1 MSFRLFFLVL
11 AVPFVC
17 QAQNITDAQENMT
30 AEASTTLAPADTN
43 TATLLTLSPHNH
55 TSSNQTA
62 QTQEDGRESVTISND
77 QRTTSVED
85 VTVASE
91 MVPSST
97 TKAASAK
104 SAHPSTWGYILLVL
118 LLLVILIL
126 LVILY
131 LLRRASRTYS
141 FDLRRAAPVRNTE
154 DPAGKF
160 EAICLDEED
169 QLTPKD
175 GATLG
180 DLSVLPTANG
190 LAPQSQENAQEDD
203 ANVNHLKV
211 SDIGDSNGMIPDHPV
226 ETPDSPA
233 LRLNNSDKDNT
244 SLYAS
249 TDLLDGMELNEL
261 LPFNQ
266 IITSP
271 ESSSS
276 SSY

>member
-17 QAQNITDAQENMT
+17 QAQNIADAQENMT
-30 AEASTTLAPADTN
+30 TEASTTLAPDDMN
-43 TATLLTLSPHNH
+43 TTTLLTPSPHNH

-62 QTQEDGRESVTISND
+62 QTQEDRGESVTISND
-77 QRTTSVED
+77 QRTTTVED

-97 TKAASAK
+97 TEAASAK
-104 SAHPSTWGYILLVL
+104 GAQNSTWGYILLVL

-131 LLRRASRTYS
+131 LLRRASRRYS

-154 DPAGKF
+154 DPAGTF

-175 GATLG
+175 GATPV
-180 DLSVLPTANG
+180 DLSVFPTANG
-190 LAPQSQENAQEDD
+190 LAPQSQENAQEED
-203 ANVNHLKV
+203 ADVNHLKV
-211 SDIGDSNGMIPDHPV
+211 SDIGDSNRTIPDHPV
-226 ETPDSPA
+226 ETPDSLM
-233 LRLNNSDKDNT
+233 LRLNNSDKDNA
-244 SLYAS
+244 SPYAS

>member
-30 AEASTTLAPADTN
+30 TEASTTLAPAGTN
-43 TATLLTLSPHNH
+43 TTALLTPSPHNH

-62 QTQEDGRESVTISND
+62 QTQEDGGESVTISND
-77 QRTTSVED
+77 QRTTTVED
-85 VTVASE
+85 VTGASE

-97 TKAASAK
+97 TESASAK
-104 SAHPSTWGYILLVL
+104 GTQSSTWGYILLVL

-131 LLRRASRTYS
+131 LLRRASRRYS

-154 DPAGKF
+154 DPAGTF

-175 GATLG
+175 GATPG
-180 DLSVLPTANG
+180 DLSVFPTANG
-190 LAPQSQENAQEDD
+190 LAPQSQENAQEED
-203 ANVNHLKV
+203 ANVNHLK
-211 SDIGDSNGMIPDHPV
+211 DIGDSNWTIPDHQV
-226 ETPDSPA
+226 ETPDSLA
-233 LRLNNSDKDNT
+233 LRLNNSDKDNA
-244 SLYAS
+244 SPYAS